1 MDFKLSNEKLIFL
14 ESEVMKNVLEVK
26 YEKISKK
33 NKIELAQ
40 QINNDCVIIS
50 DFLIEKFP
58 LLIVKSIN
66 IILSLYLL

>member
-1 MDFKLSNEKLIFL
+1 
-14 ESEVMKNVLEVK
+14 MKNVLEIK